1 MKKFLFTLLAAMG
14 FTAVS
19 AQQYEISGT
28 APRGVLKVY
37 LRNYQSNQTDSTF
50 VKDGAFSFKGDAEG
64 KFFAKVSAEKASD
77 LNVILE
83 GNVQVDLANMT
94 ATGTAENDSLT
105 AWNARLDAPMSSLQA
120 IQQQAQS
127 MRREGTATEEK
138 MRELSVKYDSA
149 MALVVGGLKQMCT
162 ENMQM
167 KYPALY
173 LGFYGTY
180 LENDFLV
187 ELSEKN
193 PAYLQVSL
201 LNRLTKAI
209 QGWKLQKEGA
219 EVVDF
224 VMADTTG
231 VERHLTEF
239 VGKGK
244 YVLVD
249 FWASWCGPCRQ
260 EMPEVKKIYEQYKD
274 KGFDIVGV
282 SLDNNKKA
290 WTGAIKKMELPW
302 HHISDLKGWGCE
314 GAAVYGIN
322 SIPATILYGPDGK
335 VVAAGLRAHQLAEKL
350 AELIK

>member
-1 MKKFLFTLLAAMG
+1 MKKILFTLLAAVG
-14 FTAVS
+14 FTAAS

-37 LRNYQSNQTDSTF
+37 LRNFESQQVDSTF
-50 VKDGAFSFKGDAEG
+50 VADGKFTFKGNADG
-64 KFFAKVSAEKASD
+64 KIFGQVSAESSRS
-77 LNVILE
+77 LYVILD
-83 GNVQVDLANMT
+83 GNVKVDLAQ
-94 ATGTAENDSLT
+94 GTASGTPENEGLT
-105 AWNARLDAPMSSLQA
+105 AWSSKLDAPMSGLQA
-120 IQQQAQS
+120 IQQQAQN
-127 MRREGTATEEK
+127 MRREGTATEEA
-138 MRELSVKYDSA
+138 MRELSAKYDSI
-149 MALVVGGLKQMCT
+149 MTQVVGGLKQMCA

-180 LENDFLV
+180 LGNEELIA
-187 ELSEKN
+187 LSEQK
-193 PAYLQVSL
+193 PAFLEVSL
-201 LNRLTKAI
+201 LHRLNKAI
-209 QGWKLQKEGA
+209 QGWKNQKVGA
-219 EVVDF
+219 PVVDF
-224 VMADTTG
+224 AMADTTG

-290 WTGAIKKMELPW
+290 WTGAIEKMQLPW
-302 HHISDLKGWGCE
+302 HHISDLKGWNCE
-314 GAAVYGIN
+314 GAAVYGVN

-350 AELIK
+350 AEVLK

>member
-1 MKKFLFTLLAAMG
+1 MKKLFLTLLAAISL
-14 FTAVS
+14 TSVS
-19 AQQYEISGT
+19 AQQYEIKGT

-37 LRNYQSNQTDSTF
+37 LRNFESQQIDSTF
-50 VKDGAFSFKGDAEG
+50 VADGKFSFKGNAEG
-64 KFFAKVSAEKASD
+64 KIFGQVSAESARS
-77 LNVILE
+77 LYLILD
-83 GNVQVDLANMT
+83 GNVTVDLAK
-94 ATGTAENDSLT
+94 GTASGTPENDGLT
-105 AWNARLDAPMSSLQA
+105 AWSAKLEAPMSGLQA

-127 MRREGTATEEK
+127 MRREGTATEEA
-138 MRELSVKYDSA
+138 MRELSAKYDSV
-149 MALVVGGLKQMCT
+149 MSEVIGGLKQMCA

-167 KYPALY
+167 KFPALY

-180 LENDFLV
+180 LENEELIA
-187 ELSEKN
+187 LSEQQ
-193 PAYLQVSL
+193 PAFLEVSL
-201 LNRLTKAI
+201 LHRLNKAI
-209 QGWKLQKEGA
+209 KGWKNQKVGA
-219 EVVDF
+219 DVVDF
-224 VMADTTG
+224 AMADTTG

-290 WTGAIKKMELPW
+290 WVGAINKMELPW
-302 HHISDLKGWGCE
+302 HHISDLKGWQCE

-322 SIPATILYGPDGK
+322 AIPATILFGPDGK
-335 VVAAGLRAHQLAEKL
+335 VVAAGLRAHELAAKL
-350 AELIK
+350 AELL

>member
-1 MKKFLFTLLAAMG
+1 MKKILFTLLAAVG
-14 FTAVS
+14 FTAAS

-37 LRNYQSNQTDSTF
+37 LRNFELQQVDSTF
-50 VKDGAFSFKGDAEG
+50 VTDGKFTFKGNADG
-64 KFFAKVSAEKASD
+64 KIFGQVSAESSRS
-77 LNVILE
+77 LYVILD
-83 GNVQVDLANMT
+83 GNVKVDLAQG
-94 ATGTAENDSLT
+94 AASGTPENEGLT
-105 AWNARLDAPMSSLQA
+105 AWSAKFDAPMNSLQA

-127 MRREGTATEEK
+127 MRREGTATEEA
-138 MRELSVKYDSA
+138 MRELSAKYDSV
-149 MALVVGGLKQMCT
+149 MTQMVDGLKQMCA

-167 KYPALY
+167 KFPALY

-180 LENDFLV
+180 LANEELIA
-187 ELSEKN
+187 LSEQQ
-193 PAYLQVSL
+193 PAFLEVSL
-201 LNRLTKAI
+201 LHRLNKAI
-209 QGWKLQKEGA
+209 QGWKNQKVGA
-219 EVVDF
+219 PVVDF
-224 VMADTTG
+224 AMADTTG

-290 WTGAIKKMELPW
+290 WTGAIEKMQLPW
-302 HHISDLKGWGCE
+302 HHISDLKGWNCE
-314 GAAVYGIN
+314 GAAIYGIN
-322 SIPATILYGPDGK
+322 SIPATILFGPDGK
-335 VVAAGLRAHQLAEKL
+335 VVASGLRAHQLAEKL
-350 AELIK
+350 AEVIK